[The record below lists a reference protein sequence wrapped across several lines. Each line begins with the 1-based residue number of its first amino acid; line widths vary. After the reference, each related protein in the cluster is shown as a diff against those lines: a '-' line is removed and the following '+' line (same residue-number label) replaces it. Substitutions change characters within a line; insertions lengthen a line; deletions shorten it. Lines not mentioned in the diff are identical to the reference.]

1 MWGGENINE
10 IISLI
15 LRHLKNMEIELRRG
29 GVNCV
34 PSVPSN
40 TGEFTRD
47 LRTAAVTLG
56 ASVSLRTCDWL
67 HSWPMSVISL
77 CSPVIALELNEASE

>member
-1 MWGGENINE
+1 MASPLCVYLHVHVGC
-10 IISLI
+10 
-15 LRHLKNMEIELRRG
+15 G